1 MKRRWTLLLLI
12 LAACASGPSILSTDS
27 FYSIPVGATKD
38 EVIAKAGDPSK
49 ISKKDDGTEEYLYIE
64 RMKAGARTVS
74 ERHYI
79 ITIKDGVVISKKVE
93 QTSPPSTSFDS
104 YEMQTTR
111 NSETLVP

>member
-1 MKRRWTLLLLI
+1 MI
-12 LAACASGPSILSTDS
+12 LAACASGPSVLTSDS

-38 EVIAKAGDPSK
+38 EVIAKAGDPAK

-64 RMKAGARTVS
+64 RMKAGARTVQ

-79 ITIKDGVVISKKVE
+79 ITIKDGAVVSKKVE
-93 QTSPPSTSFDS
+93 QSSPMPTSFDS

-111 NSETLVP
+111 NSETLIP